1 MTRQFHNTIRATGDK
16 LIAHTI
22 TCKGQSERILAI
34 FKESGKSM
42 TPFEVE
48 EEYTKLYPK
57 VPITSIRR
65 AMSNLTKDN
74 KLIKTN
80 AMKQGGYD
88 KPNFIWEYNKS
99 LGR

>member
-1 MTRQFHNTIRATGDK
+1 
-16 LIAHTI
+16 
-22 TCKGQSERILAI
+22 
-34 FKESGKSM
+34 M

-48 EEYTKLYPK
+48 EAYIKLYPK

-74 KLIKTN
+74 KLVKTN